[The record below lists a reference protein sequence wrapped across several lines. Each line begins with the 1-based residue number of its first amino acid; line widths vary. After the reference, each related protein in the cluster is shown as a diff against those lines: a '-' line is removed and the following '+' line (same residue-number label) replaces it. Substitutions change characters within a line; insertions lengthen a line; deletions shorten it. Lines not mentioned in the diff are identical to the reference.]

1 MADDGSILTRRFVK
15 TGFSGIPGAIDS
27 RELARTAQSRRD
39 FALNFLTGSSPGRPG
54 TTLPG
59 ADEDEDFGAD
69 LEAAIAS
76 NDSAFLRENAER
88 IKSYAGRQ
96 QQVQQN
102 AQRNYQDSTALQ
114 RSLGGNVSAGVS
126 HTLPDKPPAWQ
137 TAMQRL
143 TTSQPGGV
151 PVGQVPGQVNIS
163 STAQMDKRHAPLLF
177 DNRERLKP
185 MPRYYLNADSAG
197 NPKY

>member
-1 MADDGSILTRRFVK
+1 MSDLLDRRFLQ
-15 TGFSGIPGAIDS
+15 TGFSGVPGS
-27 RELARTAQSRRD
+27 NRSPELERNARSRRD
-39 FALNFLTGSSPGRPG
+39 FALNFLTGGSSRPG
-54 TTLPG
+54 MNPSG
-59 ADEDEDFGAD
+59 ADDDEGFASD

-96 QQVQQN
+96 QQVQQY

-114 RSLGGNVSAGVS
+114 QSLGGNVSAGVS